1 MRENP
6 NPDNDPN
13 ENFYAADNKNRETG
27 QALEFKHL
35 NVYAWESSDK
45 GQDVHPQAAPSQ
57 AELLYKSF
65 KVSKGMLNTKNKD
78 SIMQKYGSAAA
89 EGDIPKEL
97 LLGQSERQVEYDRT
111 GRIIKGFEMAI
122 TRSKYEEGLYV
133 NNHTTVWGSW
143 WKAHHY
149 CTGAAGVEA
158 SEAAA
163 DLVKANIAR
172 KETSEEPAPAE
183 GNKIKLAAWG
193 TDVPEDLVLDPK
205 RLNEALK
212 KEDGRRREERD
223 KRKRKYNVKW
233 NDEVTA
239 EDMEAFRMKKV
250 HHDDPM
256 KDFLYPGEKLDS
268 DSVIICKA
276 GN

>member
-13 ENFYAADNKNRETG
+13 ENLYAGDNKKQGNWTG
-27 QALEFKHL
+27 IG
-35 NVYAWESSDK
+35 SSDK
-45 GQDVHPQAAPSQ
+45 GQDVHPQAAPSK

-65 KVSKGMLNTKNKD
+65 KISKGILNAKNKD
-78 SIMQKYGSAAA
+78 AIMQN
-89 EGDIPKEL
+89 
-97 LLGQSERQVEYDRT
+97 ERQVEYDRT

-122 TRSKYEEGLYV
+122 TRSKYEEELYI

-143 WKAHHY
+143 WKAHQWGYKCCKQMIKNSY
-149 CTGAAGVEA
+149 CTCAAGIEA
-158 SEAAA
+158 SEAAT
-163 DLVKANIAR
+163 DLMKANTVR

-183 GNKIKLAAWG
+183 GNKVKLAPWG

-205 RLNEALK
+205 RLNE
-212 KEDGRRREERD
+212 
-223 KRKRKYNVKW
+223 W

-239 EDMEAFRMKKV
+239 EDMEACRMKKV

-256 KDFLYPGEKLDS
+256 KDFIRSAKPL
-268 DSVIICKA
+268 
-276 GN
+276 